1 MITPCMGTL
10 MDLLSEVLRVVRLTG
25 AIHLRGDFT
34 EPWAF
39 LSTPPELLAA
49 RYNLPE
55 GEVTQFDVFV
65 EGDCWV
71 SAGKL
76 APVRMETGDVVIFPR
91 AEQYIMASDMGV
103 TPVPIKDIFAQPS
116 REQITDLK
124 YGGPGRSARFICGYL
139 HFDHQFDPLLDSLP
153 ALLCVRSRAGEV
165 IFETWDKAGRW
176 QHPLEHRQEAEWWQA
191 SLRYLISE
199 TSAVGPGNRAVLAR
213 LAKSLF
219 VQVLHWQLRYATQ
232 GRVGWLAG
240 VHDPQIGRVLRLLHA
255 LPERPWT
262 VDELA
267 KEAAISR
274 AALAK
279 RFVELVGQSPIQYLA
294 NWRMHLARQMLRESN
309 LGIGE
314 IAGRVGYRIRSGV
327 QSCIPPPRRHTARFV
342 ATCRECSKARPSPFG
357 LKSSSSRLI
366 WAARRA
372 F

>member
-1 MITPCMGTL
+1 

-25 AIHLRGDFT
+25 AIHLRGEFT

-55 GEVTQFDVFV
+55 GEVSQFHVFV
-65 EGDCWV
+65 EGNCWV

-91 AEQYIMASDMGV
+91 AEQYIMASDVSV

-165 IFETWDKAGRW
+165 ILETWDKAGRW
-176 QHPLEHRQEAEWWQA
+176 QHPLEHQQEAEWWQA

-199 TSAVGPGNRAVLAR
+199 TSAVGPGNHAVLAR
-213 LAKSLF
+213 LAESLF

-240 VHDPQIGRVLRLLHA
+240 APRSADRPRVA
-255 LPERPWT
+255 AIACAAGAT
-262 VDELA
+262 VDRGRACQGGGNVARGAGQTLCRTSGPIA
-267 KEAAISR
+267 YSISR
-274 AALAK
+274 QLAHASRSPNVARK
-279 RFVELVGQSPIQYLA
+279 QSGH
-294 NWRMHLARQMLRESN
+294 R
-309 LGIGE
+309 
-314 IAGRVGYRIRSGV
+314 
-327 QSCIPPPRRHTARFV
+327 
-342 ATCRECSKARPSPFG
+342 
-357 LKSSSSRLI
+357 
-366 WAARRA
+366 
-372 F
+372 